1 MFQRRER
8 MKIKHSYIYN
18 KVKEAAD
25 HLSAVS
31 TFCCKHAIG
40 GILAL
45 TGLCLASCGAENSIS
60 RRYPC
65 QFIFKTI
72 NHPGTSIETALNNQ
86 GTYAFVSTK
95 QVKGVWHIYSILND
109 GKNKVD
115 DYTLS
120 TLTENYANYSYI
132 GAGNDTKDA
141 TKNGFILGL
150 TNFNGPIAWDRQC
163 PNCITQYGSTNFPL
177 EWTGNRQSV
186 VCKKCN
192 RTYALET
199 GAITDGNKGD
209 ALMKYNVTYNGIG
222 SVLTVGN

>member
-1 MFQRRER
+1 
-8 MKIKHSYIYN
+8 MKIKYSYIYN
-18 KVKEAAD
+18 KVKGTAD

-31 TFCCKHAIG
+31 TFSCKSVTREV
-40 GILAL
+40 LAL
-45 TGLCLASCGAENSIS
+45 MGLCLVSCGAENSIN
-60 RRYPC
+60 RRFPC
-65 QFIFKTI
+65 QFIFKTQY
-72 NHPGTSIETALNNQ
+72 HPGTSIETALNNQ
-86 GTYAFVSTK
+86 GTYTFVSAK
-95 QVKGVWHIYSILND
+95 QVKGVWHIYSSLND

-115 DYTLS
+115 EYTLS
-120 TLTENYANYSYI
+120 MAEENYANYNYL

-150 TNFNGPIAWDRQC
+150 TNFNGPVAWDRQC

-186 VCKKCN
+186 VCKKCH

-209 ALMKYNVTYNGIG
+209 ALMKYDVKYNGIG
-222 SVLTVGN
+222 SILRVGN